1 MSPNTISFSERVKSL
16 SPSTTL
22 AINQRA
28 KDMSAAG
35 IDIISFSVGE
45 PKFKVPEHILNA
57 GKKAF
62 DDGKLQ
68 YTAAGGIKDLRA
80 AVAERYNL
88 KWGSDYTWKDS
99 IITVGAKHGLFN
111 IAFVLFR
118 PGDEI
123 IVPVPYWLTYPEI
136 NTMNSAK
143 NVYLPLSIDE
153 EMVLTAERLAS
164 AVTSKTRAVI
174 VNTPSNPSGAVI
186 PKAELEKIA
195 ALAVDK
201 DFYVI
206 FDECYE
212 KFIFEGDPHFCLAA
226 MDKKIREKII
236 LVNSASK
243 TYGLTGLRIGYI
255 TGPREIIAKMDELQ
269 SHQTSNPCSI
279 AQYTALAALKG
290 DQNFLDELLT
300 KYRERADYM
309 FNEFKSIDGIKV
321 FKPKGAFYILPD
333 VNGLIKRSGFKNDL
347 EFTEKMIE
355 NAHIT
360 AVPGSCFGLDGFLRF
375 SFVEEIETV
384 KEGVN
389 RFKAFVQSL

>member
-1 MSPNTISFSERVKSL
+1 MSSSISFSERVSSL

-28 KDMSAAG
+28 KDMKAAG

-45 PKFKVPEHILNA
+45 PKFDVPKHIIDG

-62 DDGKLQ
+62 DDRRLQ

-80 AVAERYNL
+80 AVAEKYNA
-88 KWGSDYTWKDS
+88 KWGSDYNWQNT

-111 IAFVLFR
+111 LAFVLFR
-118 PGDEI
+118 PGDEVI
-123 IVPVPYWLTYPEI
+123 IPVPYWLTYPEI

-143 NVYLPLSIDE
+143 TVYLPLSIE
-153 EMVLTAERLAS
+153 EDMVLTAERLKT
-164 AVTSKTRAVI
+164 VLTSKTRAVL

-186 PKAELEKIA
+186 PKNELEKIA
-195 ALAVDK
+195 ALAIEK
-201 DFYVI
+201 DFYII

-212 KFIFEGDPHFCLAA
+212 KFIFEGDPHFSLAA
-226 MDKKIREKII
+226 LDKKSREKVL

-255 TGPREIIAKMDELQ
+255 TGLQEIIKKMDELQ

-290 DQNFLDELLT
+290 DQNFLDELLV

-309 FNEFKSIDGIKV
+309 FNEFKAIEGIKV
-321 FKPKGAFYILPD
+321 FKPKGAFYIFPD
-333 VNGLIKRSGFKNDL
+333 VSVLIKRGGFKNDL
-347 EFTEKMIE
+347 EFTEKLIE
-355 NAHIT
+355 GAHIT
-360 AVPGSCFGLDGFLRF
+360 AVPGSCFGMEGYLRF
-375 SFVEEIETV
+375 SFVEDIKTV
-384 KEGVN
+384 MEGVA
-389 RFKAFVQSL
+389 RFKKFAQSI